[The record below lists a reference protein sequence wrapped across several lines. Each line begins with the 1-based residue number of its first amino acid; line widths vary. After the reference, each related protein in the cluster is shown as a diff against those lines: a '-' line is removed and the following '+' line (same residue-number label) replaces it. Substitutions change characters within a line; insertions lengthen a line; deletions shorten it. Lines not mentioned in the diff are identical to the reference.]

1 MLPSKRQV
9 LARMWTN
16 ENLRA
21 LLVGMY
27 NDAAAMENN
36 SFQQIEIELTDN
48 PGIPFWLFIKRN

>member
-1 MLPSKRQV
+1 
-9 LARMWTN
+9 MWTN

-48 PGIPFWLFIKRN
+48 PGIHFWLFIKRN